1 MAVEGHI
8 ATGDTIAG
16 YEIEELVGRGGM
28 GEIYRAR
35 DPRLERRVALKL
47 LAERYSEDEA
57 FRERLLRESRIA
69 ASLDHPNV
77 VPVYEAGEV
86 DDRIFIAMR
95 FVDGSDLEALLRSD
109 GPLEASRAL
118 AIAAQV
124 ADALDAAHA
133 RGLVHRDVKP
143 SNILLDRQDRREHVY
158 LADFG
163 LTQSVSDRAPADGH
177 LDGTVDY
184 VAPEQIRG
192 DDVDG
197 RADVYGLGCVLFQAL
212 TGTVP
217 FSGVS
222 DVAVLYAHL
231 EAPPPRASER
241 RDALPEA
248 LDDVLTRAMAK
259 VPAERQP
266 TCGALV
272 DEARE
277 ALGLDAGP
285 RSSRVLVAA
294 VLAVA
299 IAIAAAIL
307 GAVLVVRDDAA
318 AASPGGSLARIDGS
332 TGDVLSTTPTAL
344 TPTHVAVESGQVW
357 FATTDTI
364 WRLDPAVGTPVKI
377 EAVGYVHDLVGLGG
391 KMYVSRDGEKLLE
404 GFVVPYDARNGTR
417 ADGVSIL
424 ACSMTASPA
433 LGLWVAGC
441 PNVQELRIEP
451 NRLTKGRL
459 VKLPFLEPTTAANYR
474 QCLCAMTAGAGS
486 IWVVGDASDRR
497 VFRIAPSGRV
507 TAVVMLPV
515 APRGIAFA
523 GGSLWVSAPLDDVV
537 VRIDPATNRVAA
549 QIPVGRAPA
558 GLAAGPGGLWVA
570 LHVDGRL
577 VRVDP
582 KRGRVVQTV
591 DVEGYPDDIAAVGNE
606 LWVAIDAR

>member
-47 LAERYSEDEA
+47 LAERYSDDEA
-57 FRERLLRESRIA
+57 FRERLLRESRVA

-86 DDRIFIAMR
+86 DERLFIAMR
-95 FVDGSDLEALLRSD
+95 YVEGSDLEALLRSD

-143 SNILLDRQDRREHVY
+143 SNVLLDRQDRREHVY

-163 LTQSVSDRAPADGH
+163 LTQSVSDRTPADGH
-177 LDGTVDY
+177 LVGTVDY

-222 DVAVLYAHL
+222 DVAVIYAHL

-241 RDALPEA
+241 REALPEA

-259 VPAERQP
+259 DREDRQP

-272 DEARE
+272 DEVRVAF
-277 ALGLDAGP
+277 GLDERP
-285 RSSRVLVAA
+285 RSPRVLVAVA
-294 VLAVA
+294 LAVA
-299 IAIAAAIL
+299 IAIATAAL
-307 GAVLVVRDDAA
+307 GAVLVLRDDPQ

-344 TPTHVAVESGQVW
+344 TPTHIAVESGQVW

-364 WRLDPAVGTPVKI
+364 WRLDPAVGAPVKI

-404 GFVVPYDARNGTR
+404 GFVVPYDARTGTR

-441 PNVQELRIEP
+441 PNVLQLKIEP
-451 NRLTKGRL
+451 NRLRKGPL
-459 VKLPFLEPTTAANYR
+459 VKLGYLEPTTAANQR
-474 QCLCAMTAGAGS
+474 QCLCSMTTGAGS

-497 VFRIAPSGRV
+497 VFRIAPSGRL

-515 APRGIAFA
+515 VPRAIAFA

-537 VRIDPATNRVAA
+537 VRIDPATNRVTAR
-549 QIPVGRAPA
+549 IPVGRAPA

-570 LHVDGRL
+570 LNVDGRL

-591 DVEGYPDDIAAVGNE
+591 DVEGYPDDIAAAGDE
-606 LWVAIDAR
+606 LWVASDAR

>member
-8 ATGDTIAG
+8 ATGDTISG

-35 DPRLERRVALKL
+35 DPRLDRRVALKL
-47 LAERYSEDEA
+47 LAERFSEDAE

-77 VPVYEAGEV
+77 IPVYEAGET
-86 DDRIFIAMR
+86 DDRLFIAMR
-95 FVDGSDLEALLRSD
+95 FVEGPDLEALLRSD
-109 GPLEASRAL
+109 GPLEPAR
-118 AIAAQV
+118 AIAIASQV

-143 SNILLDRQDRREHVY
+143 SNVLLDRQDRREHVY

-163 LTQSVSDRAPADGH
+163 LTQSVSDRGPTDGH
-177 LDGTVDY
+177 LVGTVDY

-197 RADVYGLGCVLFQAL
+197 RADVYGLGCVLFKAL
-212 TGTVP
+212 TGSVP

-222 DVAVLYAHL
+222 DVAVIYAHL
-231 EAPPPRASER
+231 ETPPPRASER
-241 RDALPEA
+241 RDTLPEA
-248 LDDVLTRAMAK
+248 LDDVLARAMAK
-259 VPAERQP
+259 EPEDRQP
-266 TCGALV
+266 TCAALV
-272 DEARE
+272 GEARK
-277 ALGLDAGP
+277 ALGLDARP
-285 RSSRVLVAA
+285 RTSRVLLAAAAAA
-294 VLAVA
+294 VVA
-299 IAIAAAIL
+299 LIAAAV
-307 GAVLVVRDDAA
+307 GAVLVLREDTAS
-318 AASPGGSLARIDGS
+318 ASPGGAMVRIDAT
-332 TGDVLSTTPTAL
+332 TGKVLSTTPTGS
-344 TPTHVAVESGQVW
+344 TPTQVAVESGQVW

-391 KMYVSRDGEKLLE
+391 NMYVSRDGEKLLE
-404 GFVVPYDARNGTR
+404 GFVVPYDARIGTR

-424 ACSMTASPA
+424 ACSMAASPA

-441 PNVQELRIEP
+441 PNVLQLRIEP

-459 VKLPFLEPTTAANYR
+459 VKLPFLEPTTAANFR
-474 QCLCAMTAGAGS
+474 QCLCAMTTGAGS
-486 IWVVGDASDRR
+486 IWVLGDASDRR
-497 VFRIAPSGRV
+497 LFRIAPNGRV

-523 GGSLWVSAPLDDVV
+523 GGSIWVSAPLDDVV

-549 QIPVGRAPA
+549 QFPWDALPP
-558 GLAAGPGGLWVA
+558 GLRP
-570 LHVDGRL
+570 
-577 VRVDP
+577 
-582 KRGRVVQTV
+582 GRVVCGWHCTSTAGSSV
-591 DVEGYPDDIAAVGNE
+591 STRSAAASCRKSTSRATRTTSRRRATSCG
-606 LWVAIDAR
+606 

>member
-1 MAVEGHI
+1 MAVGRHI
-8 ATGDTIAG
+8 APGDVIAG
-16 YEIEELVGRGGM
+16 YEVEELVGRGGT
-28 GEIYRAR
+28 GEIYRAL

-47 LAERYSEDEA
+47 LAESYTEDPG

-77 VPVYEAGEV
+77 VPVYEAGET
-86 DDRIFIAMR
+86 DDRLFIAMR
-95 FVDGSDLEALLRSD
+95 FVEGSDLQALLRSE
-109 GPLEASRAL
+109 GPLEPSRAV
-118 AIAAQV
+118 AIASQV

-143 SNILLDRQDRREHVY
+143 SNVLLDRQDRREHVY

-163 LTQSVSDRAPADGH
+163 LTQSVTDRGPTDGH
-177 LDGTVDY
+177 LVGTVDY
-184 VAPEQIRG
+184 VAPEQVRG

-197 RADVYGLGCVLFQAL
+197 RADVYGLGCVVFEAL

-222 DVAVLYAHL
+222 DVAVIYAHL
-231 EAPPPRASER
+231 EAAPPRASER
-241 RDALPEA
+241 RDALPDA
-248 LDDVLTRAMAK
+248 LDDVLARAMAK
-259 VPAERQP
+259 DPDERQP

-272 DEARE
+272 DEVRVAF
-277 ALGLDAGP
+277 GLDARP
-285 RSSRVLVAA
+285 RSSRVVVVAL
-294 VLAVA
+294 LAVA
-299 IAIAAAIL
+299 IAIAAAVL
-307 GAVLVVRDDAA
+307 GAVLVVRDDASA
-318 AASPGGSLARIDGS
+318 ATPGGSLVRIDGS

-391 KMYVSRDGEKLLE
+391 TMYVARDGEKLLE

-424 ACSMTASPA
+424 ACSMAASPE
-433 LGLWVAGC
+433 LGLWAAGC
-441 PNVQELRIEP
+441 PNVQQLRIEP

-459 VKLPFLEPTTAANYR
+459 VKLAYLTPTTAANVR
-474 QCLCAMTAGAGS
+474 QCLCGMTTGAGS

-497 VFRIAPSGRV
+497 VFRISPNGRL
-507 TAVVMLPV
+507 TAVVKLPV

-537 VRIDPATNRVAA
+537 LRVDPATNRVAA
-549 QIPVGRAPA
+549 RVAVGRAPA

-577 VRVDP
+577 ARVDTE
-582 KRGRVVQTV
+582 RGRVVQTV
-591 DVEGYPDDIAAVGNE
+591 DVDGYPDDIAAAGDE
-606 LWVAIDAR
+606 IWVASDAR